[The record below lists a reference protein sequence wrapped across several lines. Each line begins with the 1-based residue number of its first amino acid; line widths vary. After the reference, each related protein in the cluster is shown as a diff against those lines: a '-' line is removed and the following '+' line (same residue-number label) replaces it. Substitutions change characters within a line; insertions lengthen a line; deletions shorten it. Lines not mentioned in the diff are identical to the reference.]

1 MKNLLTVFLF
11 AGLLSA
17 CGTGGTDATD
27 PNTGIPEAIP
37 ALVLQQFNQAY
48 PGATDVEWDV
58 EDDSF
63 EVEFDFNGEE
73 MEINYDREGNVLDLD
88 D

>member
-1 MKNLLTVFLF
+1 MKKLAALFLF
-11 AGLLSA
+11 AGFLTA
-17 CGTGGTDATD
+17 CGGDAD
-27 PNTGIPEAIP
+27 NKIPEAVP